1 MVCLLSHKNAHCT
14 GHEQSDQKV
23 HHWHNAIV
31 LLRSERTFRTWQK
44 NVITWQWV
52 SFYVFVC
59 FVFKSEDGFWRCLT
73 LACMLWWMSGL
84 ASCRLISMISS
95 KVWVTGSADNPMK
108 DDSSLSL
115 VQAWQLA
122 GGWLLLAWSGMINI
136 HKYLD
141 QWIELYFYQTHT
153 IKVCHTCSWCCPW
166 TSAASAPHLT
176 ATL

>member
-14 GHEQSDQKV
+14 EHEQSDQKV

-44 NVITWQWV
+44 KMLWHDNEL
-52 SFYVFVC
+52 VFTSL
-59 FVFKSEDGFWRCLT
+59 FVLLSEDGFWRCLT

-95 KVWVTGSADNPMK
+95 KVWVTGSDNPMK

-122 GGWLLLAWSGMINI
+122 GGWLLLAWTGMINI

-153 IKVCHTCSWCCPW
+153 IAAVVLDVVLGPLCSRPR
-166 TSAASAPHLT
+166 
-176 ATL
+176 